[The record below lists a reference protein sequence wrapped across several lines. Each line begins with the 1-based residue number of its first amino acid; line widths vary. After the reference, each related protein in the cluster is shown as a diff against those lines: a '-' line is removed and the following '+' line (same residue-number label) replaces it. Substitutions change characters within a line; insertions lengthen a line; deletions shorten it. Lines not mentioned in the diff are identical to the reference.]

1 MEQIEVRIKG
11 NIDAGWSDWLGGLVV
26 RHTAGGET
34 VLTGTV
40 RDQSALLGVLNRLP
54 DLGIQ
59 LISVKSQKLD
69 DAVKVNKVNVGERSS

>member
-11 NIDAGWSDWLGGLVV
+11 NIDSGWSDWLGGLVV

-54 DLGIQ
+54 DLGIR
-59 LISVKSQKLD
+59 LLSVKTAKID
-69 DAVKVNKVNVGERSS
+69 NIKDNERVSNRFG